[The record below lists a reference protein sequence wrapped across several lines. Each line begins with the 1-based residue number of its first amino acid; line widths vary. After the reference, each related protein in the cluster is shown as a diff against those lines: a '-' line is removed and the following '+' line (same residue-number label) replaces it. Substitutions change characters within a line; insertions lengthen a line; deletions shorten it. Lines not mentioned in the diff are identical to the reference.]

1 MSTYYTNGEG
11 KTELTQKVLDLI
23 RNSKRYIKTANF
35 LFQDKMVIDCLKERM
50 EEGIPLFVIS
60 NLRDPEESGQKP
72 SEEGGIV
79 VDMHLPNLNELVKL
93 SAHCHFL
100 DELHAKFIL
109 IDGSIGIIM
118 SANYTENS
126 LGKNIETGLIIEGE
140 EVKEL
145 EYVFDKLYTNADVQK
160 FEYVKEKKHVKR
172 KTVLIPADSFDDLHS
187 RIRLTI
193 CSPEDKQSKKSKKT
207 NLSSCKVTTIYE
219 SIVSLINEA
228 QEFVIIVSWHFRAL
242 NKIPDFVIAV
252 KQAIHRG
259 VKVSL
264 YSNCLG
270 QSTSLNASLEAIN
283 ELESLGCV
291 SYGDDNNHSKCVVN
305 ERGGIIFTANIDGV
319 HGMNTGFEVGCM
331 LNDEQHCD
339 VVNHVLGMIN
349 RNK

>member
-1 MSTYYTNGEG
+1 MSTYFINGEG
-11 KTELTQKVLDLI
+11 ETELTQKVLDLI
-23 RNSKRYIKTANF
+23 RNSTRYIKTANF
-35 LFQDKMVIDCLKERM
+35 LFQDKMVIDSLKEKM

-60 NLRDPEESGQKP
+60 NLRDPEESGQKS
-72 SEEGGIV
+72 SEGGGIV

-93 SAHCHFL
+93 GAHCHFL

-109 IDGSIGIIM
+109 IDGTIGIIM

-126 LGKNIETGLIIEGE
+126 LGKNIETGLIIDGE

-145 EYVFDKLYTNADVQK
+145 EYVFDKLYTNADIQK
-160 FEYVKEKKHVKR
+160 FEYVQEKKHVKR

-193 CSPEDKQSKKSKKT
+193 CSPEDKNPKKQTKT
-207 NLSSCKVTTIYE
+207 NLASCKVTTIYE

-228 QEFVIIVSWHFRAL
+228 QGFVIIVSWHFRAL
-242 NKIPDFVIAV
+242 NMLPDFVLAV
-252 KQAIHRG
+252 KHAIQRG

-264 YSNCLG
+264 YSNCFG

-283 ELESLGCV
+283 ELESMGCA
-291 SYGDDNNHSKCVVN
+291 SYGDDNNHSKCVVT

-319 HGMNTGFEVGCM
+319 HGMTTGFEVGCM
-331 LNDEQHCD
+331 LNDEQHLD
-339 VVNHVLGMIN
+339 VVSHVSSIIN
-349 RNK
+349 RN